1 MNIVDLILCIFLL
14 LGLVRGIFKG
24 FLVELAGL
32 VALIAGIYAAIHFSQ
47 YAFDFWDLF
56 FDWDEKYLSIAAF
69 ASTFFIVVLLISLLG
84 KVLTKMASLL
94 ALGLVNRIL
103 GGIFGTL
110 KMAFLASLFF
120 MFLTHFSLFTVDE
133 ETREKSLLYEPVSAF
148 APLFLPAILDEVRE
162 GDIFNAPSEEETS
175 EIPE

>member
-32 VALIAGIYAAIHFSQ
+32 VALIAGIYAAIHFSHF
-47 YAFDFWDLF
+47 AFDFWELF
-56 FDWDEKYLSIAAF
+56 FSWDEKYLSILAF
-69 ASTFFIVVLLISLLG
+69 ASTFFIVVLLISLVG
-84 KVLTKMASLL
+84 KLLTKMASLL

-103 GGIFGTL
+103 GGVFGML

-120 MFLTHFSLFTVDE
+120 MFLESFQLFSVDK
-133 ETREKSLLYEPVSAF
+133 ETRESSLLYEPVSKL
-148 APLFLPAILDEVRE
+148 APLVLPAILDEVRE
-162 GDIFNAPSEEETS
+162 GDTFRTPFEEEK
-175 EIPE
+175 EAQ